1 LLSSLSSPSLLCFV
15 ELASIMT
22 QSSHYRAIHVG

>member
-1 LLSSLSSPSLLCFV
+1 LSSLSSPSLLCVV

-22 QSSHYRAIHVG
+22 ITTSIHVG